1 MLQYPVGLTLSGYGN
16 GKQHI
21 QSGSH
26 DDYRQPSRYSAILVA
41 AVVPLALRLGRLPT
55 REEHAA
61 LQSEVTRNRE
71 DLKEE
76 IANTKEELRGEITS
90 VKEELRGEITSMK
103 EELRGEITS
112 MKEELRG
119 EIASAK
125 FETLQEIRRS
135 HQQIM
140 LALANHTHN
149 NDDGQA
155 VFALPPDVE
164 LVPSPADN

>member
-1 MLQYPVGLTLSGYGN
+1 MESSIFNPVVMT
-16 GKQHI
+16 I
-21 QSGSH
+21 IGS
-26 DDYRQPSRYSAILVA
+26 QVGIVAILVA

-103 EELRGEITS
+103 EELRGEI
-112 MKEELRG
+112 
-119 EIASAK
+119 ASAK

-164 LVPSPADN
+164 LMPSPADN